1 MSLYKGTKKAA
12 GNITYE
18 NIGGNLGNHPIIF
31 DDSGNADEVESF
43 SSIAN
48 QISSKRILS
57 SLTALIKTGP
67 VYLNNQIISINLSL
81 INKLDVSAF
90 NNHMSSSDHD
100 NRYYTEAEIDAR
112 LNNLNSNKLDVN
124 TVTTFSE
131 VSPTYSNHGIVLIWG
146 DDGYLYVK
154 VDKSYVAMI
163 KGWTKIR

>member
-1 MSLYKGTKKAA
+1 MSLYKGTKKTA

-57 SLTALIKTGP
+57 SLTALIKTGL
-67 VYLNNQIISINLSL
+67 VYLNNQIVSINLSL

-90 NNHMSSSDHD
+90 NNHKSSSD
-100 NRYYTEAEIDAR
+100 
-112 LNNLNSNKLDVN
+112 
-124 TVTTFSE
+124 
-131 VSPTYSNHGIVLIWG
+131 HGIVLIWG